1 MAMKCAKCLTD
12 NPDASRFCASCGTE
26 LFPSGDILAAKTMT
40 RPTGRKAFVKGTTLA
55 GKYTILAEL
64 GRGGMGEVYLAED
77 ASLDRKVAIKLL
89 PEEMYQDPMARSRFI
104 REAKAAAA
112 LDHPYI
118 CSIHEVGET
127 ENRLFFAMEY
137 VQGKTMRDRISEGPL
152 PLKQALPIAE
162 EITEALQVAH
172 EKGMI
177 HRDIK
182 PANIMLTEKGHAK
195 VMDFGLAKQVMSAD
209 KQRALADLSVTLT
222 DEGLAPGTPAYMSPE
237 QLHGQALDQRS
248 DIFSFGIVLYEMLS
262 GVHPFKKKTGLTT
275 LSAILSEDPRP
286 IVELIKSVPEPLQQI
301 IGKLLAKDPSDRYQS
316 MKDVHADLR
325 KMHADLGP
333 APKILQFLKPVRLA
347 LTAVVVVL
355 AVIAAAW
362 LAKVLFF
369 TTPAKA
375 LAFQE
380 RDWILITDFDNQ
392 TGEQVFDGSL
402 ATALTVGIQQSQ
414 YVNVF
419 PPSRIQETLKRM
431 RRTDVKKVD
440 ETIGREIA
448 LREGIKG
455 LLACGISKVGES
467 YSLTARIV
475 DPDKQTAVFSDS
487 SRAKGKEEI
496 LGSLDELAR
505 KVRRALGESM
515 TKISEKRMPLLR
527 ATTSS
532 LEALKYYTGSRATS
546 GDTAFQL
553 LKQALEL
560 DPDFAMAHA
569 ELGLR
574 YYIGG
579 NRVDGE
585 KHFQKALGLLDRLT
599 TREKLWIRAI
609 VEDWRGNRAQGIQN
623 YKAYLAEYPDDS
635 GAWYRLGYAYQVSSQ
650 QPLGVEAFKKVIE
663 IDNASAGAYV
673 NLATC
678 LKGLNKDEEALV
690 NYQKAFSLSP
700 DLATGLYINHEYGFL
715 LVRMGKIQEARQTFE
730 KMMAQPDNGLKA
742 KGYRSLGLLQMYQ
755 GKYSAAQ
762 DSLKEALILDKT
774 LKYKLSEMREHLF
787 LAINCNMKRQK
798 EAFEKEMA
806 VVRMIQKEIK
816 IDPAF
821 LCKIG
826 KIYARLNRLK
836 EAGQLLEN
844 LKSLIGDVLAASGIG
859 RSNQSDQESFYL
871 LKGEIALAQQQFE
884 EALNSFG
891 MAANLGG
898 KQLEDSFALAYL
910 KSGNLDKSIE
920 KYQEFLQTSLLG
932 GEGQEL
938 WVLAHYQLGKLYEQK
953 GESAQASKY
962 YERFL
967 EIWKDADPGFPEV
980 EDAKKRLANLKSQ

>member
-1 MAMKCAKCLTD
+1 MKCVKCLTD

-26 LFPSGDILAAKTMT
+26 FFPSGDILAAKTMT
-40 RPTGRKAFVKGTTLA
+40 RPSGRKSFVKGTTLA

-137 VQGKTMRDRISEGPL
+137 VPGKTMRDRISEGPL

-275 LSAILSEDPRP
+275 VSAILSDDPRP
-286 IVELIKSVPEPLQQI
+286 IAELIKSVPEPLQQI

-325 KMHADLGP
+325 KMHADLAP
-333 APKILQFLKPVRLA
+333 APKIMQFLKPVRLA

-380 RDWILITDFDNQ
+380 RDWILIADFENK
-392 TGEQVFDGSL
+392 TGEQVFDGTL
-402 ATALTVGIQQSQ
+402 ETALTIGIQQSQ

-419 PPSRIQETLKRM
+419 PPSRIQETLRRM
-431 RRTDVKKVD
+431 RRPDVKKVD

-455 LLACGISKVGES
+455 LLVCDIGKVGEN
-467 YSLTARIV
+467 YLLTARIV
-475 DPDKQTAVFSDS
+475 DPVKQTAVFSDS
-487 SRAKGKEEI
+487 SRAKGKEEV
-496 LGSLDELAR
+496 LGSLDEMAR
-505 KVRRALGESM
+505 RVRQALGESM
-515 TKISEKRMPLLR
+515 TKISEQRMPLLR

-532 LEALKYYTGSRATS
+532 LEALKYYTGSRTTS

-579 NRVDGE
+579 NRVEGE

-650 QPLGVEAFKKVIE
+650 QLLGVEAFKKVIE
-663 IDNASAGAYV
+663 IDNASSGAYV

-742 KGYRSLGLLQMYQ
+742 KGYRSFGLLQMYQ

-762 DSLKEALILDKT
+762 DSLKEAVILDKT

-787 LAINCNMKRQK
+787 LAINCNMKRQR

-816 IDPAF
+816 IDPGF

-920 KYQEFLQTSLLG
+920 KYQEFLRASVLG

-938 WVLAHYQLGKLYEQK
+938 WVLAHYQLGKLYERK
-953 GESAQASKY
+953 GESAQAAKY

-967 EIWKDADPGFPEV
+967 EIWKDADPGFREV